1 MSDEMKTCEFTC
13 REMTIREEIMELDID
28 EITKKRILDK
38 VEWAENKSK
47 ENDNYLMNCHREIRR
62 LERAIIE
69 MATSLGCEK
78 YNIRTGVSDF

>member
-1 MSDEMKTCEFTC
+1 MSDEMKICEGSC
-13 REMTIREEIMELDID
+13 REMTIKEEIIALDID
-28 EITKKRILDK
+28 KTTKKRILDK
-38 VEWAENKSK
+38 IEWAENKSK
-47 ENDNYLMNCHREIRR
+47 ENDKYLMNCHREIGR